1 MLNNIWK
8 IIFLFFLSS
17 CADDNT
23 VINQNDDST
32 VIEDLFFGSPSNL
45 NIVTWN
51 IENFPKSGANTIE
64 YLVEAIQSM
73 NINIIALQEI
83 ESTSDFNQ
91 LVNSLGDNWAGH
103 RYENSNWGELSFL
116 INTDNITYQEPYAIL
131 NDYAP
136 YFAYRP
142 PYVLEFSY
150 NNQNFILINV
160 HYKCCG
166 DGELDEQDIWDEEYR
181 RLMSSYYLE
190 EYISENFNNENVI
203 IMGDFNDELLDAESD
218 NVFNVFLDNPDKY
231 SFADFEMAQESNYWG
246 YWSYP
251 SWPSH
256 LDHIIISNELF
267 DEYQNINSSC
277 NTILIDNTLNN
288 GWSEYNNYISDHRP
302 VGISLDISE

>member
-23 VINQNDDST
+23 VDSNVT
-32 VIEDLFFGSPSNL
+32 ENSFFGISSNL
-45 NIVTWN
+45 NIITWN
-51 IENFPKSGANTIE
+51 VENFPKSGGTTIE
-64 YLVEAIQSM
+64 YLVQAIESM
-73 NINIIALQEI
+73 NVDIIALQEI
-83 ESTSDFNQ
+83 ENTGYFNQ
-91 LVNSLGDNWAGH
+91 LVTSLGDEWVGYRH
-103 RYENSNWGELSFL
+103 ENSNWGELSFL
-116 INTDNITYQEPYAIL
+116 INITNVNYQEPYSIL
-131 NDYAP
+131 NEYES

-166 DGELDEQDIWDEEYR
+166 DGNLDEGNSGDEEYR

-190 EYISENFNNENVI
+190 NYISANFQNENMI
-203 IMGDFNDELLDAESD
+203 ILGDFNDELIDSD
-218 NVFNVFLDNPDKY
+218 NVFNVFLNNPDEY
-231 SFADFEMAQESNYWG
+231 SFTDLGMAQESNYWG

-267 DEYQNINSSC
+267 DDYQNIGSSC
-277 NTILIDNTLNN
+277 HTILIDNTLSN

-302 VGISLDISE
+302 VGISLNINE